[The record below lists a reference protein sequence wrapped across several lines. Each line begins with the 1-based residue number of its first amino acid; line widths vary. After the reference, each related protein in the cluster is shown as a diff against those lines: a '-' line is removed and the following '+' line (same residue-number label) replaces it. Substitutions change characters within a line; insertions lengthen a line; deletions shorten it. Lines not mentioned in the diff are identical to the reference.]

1 MLRRKNKNLNSQG
14 ITLVVALLIL
24 SLAASTVMLVTGLIA
39 LQIKSSLNTVNS
51 ITAYYA
57 GESGIEQG
65 LYYIKYSRENSDFV
79 SNFDY
84 LENASFDA
92 VNLDN
97 ANAGQYSILV
107 ASTTLTRFWDIYNL
121 STSSPQH
128 IDIVDPSGGV
138 ESITNGPSG
147 SFSINWSIDSCF
159 PTGAS
164 SRLETTIN
172 SFESNFANP
181 QTRTLL
187 DICNCA
193 YGSDNCENIS
203 YALDSNRYYRIGFRS
218 LDTNIKNLKFSLD
231 SGIKS
236 QASIEVE
243 GLYRNSRYRVKAQLP
258 ALSPASD
265 IFSYVIFSEED
276 LTKGY

>member
-65 LYYIKYSRENSDFV
+65 LYYIKYSREKSDFV

-84 LENASFDA
+84 LENISFDA
-92 VNLDN
+92 VSLDN
-97 ANAGQYSILV
+97 AGRQYSMLV
-107 ASTTLTRFWDIYNL
+107 ASTTLTKFWNIYNL

-147 SFSINWSIDSCF
+147 SFGINWSINNCF
-159 PTGAS
+159 PTEAS

-187 DICNCA
+187 DICNCS
-193 YGSDNCENIS
+193 YGNDNCENIS
-203 YALDSNRYYRIGFRS
+203 YALDSNRYYRIGFRA
-218 LDTNIKNLKFSLD
+218 LDANINNLKFSLD
-231 SGIKS
+231 SGIRS
-236 QASIEVE
+236 QAAIEVE
-243 GLYRNSRYRVKAQLP
+243 GLYRNSRYRVKAQIP

>member
-1 MLRRKNKNLNSQG
+1 MLRLKNKNLNSQG
-14 ITLVVALLIL
+14 VTLVVALLVL

-39 LQIKSSLNTVNS
+39 LQVKSSLNTVNS
-51 ITAYYA
+51 ILAYYA

-84 LENASFDA
+84 LENVSFDS
-92 VNLDN
+92 VNL
-97 ANAGQYSILV
+97 ANEGKYSMLV
-107 ASTTLTRFWDIYNL
+107 ASTTLTRVWDIYNL

-128 IDIVDPSGGV
+128 VDIVNPSGAV
-138 ESITNGPSG
+138 DAITDGPSG
-147 SFSINWSIDSCF
+147 SFSITWSIDACF
-159 PTGAS
+159 PMEAS

-172 SFESNFANP
+172 SFESNFSNP
-181 QTRTLL
+181 QTRTLI
-187 DICNCA
+187 DICNCS
-193 YGSDNCENIS
+193 YISNNCEGIN
-203 YALDSNRYYRIGFRS
+203 YNLDNNRYYRIGFRA
-218 LDTNIKNLKFSLD
+218 LDTNIDNLRFSLD

-243 GLYRNSRYRVKAQLP
+243 GLYRTSRYRVKAQLP
-258 ALSPASD
+258 ALSPTSD

>member
-1 MLRRKNKNLNSQG
+1 MFRSKNKNLNSQG
-14 ITLVVALLIL
+14 VTLVVALLIL

-51 ITAYYA
+51 IAAYYA
-57 GESGIEQG
+57 GESGVEQG
-65 LYYIKYSRENSDFV
+65 LYYIKYSRENSDFA

-84 LENASFDA
+84 LENASFDS
-92 VNLDN
+92 VSLDN
-97 ANAGQYSILV
+97 AGKYNILV

-128 IDIVDPSGGV
+128 IDIVDPAGRV

-147 SFSINWSIDSCF
+147 AFSINWSINSCF
-159 PTGAS
+159 PTEAS

-181 QTRTLL
+181 QTRTLV

-193 YGSDNCENIS
+193 YGNDSCESIN
-203 YALDSNRYYRIGFRS
+203 YVLDSNRYYRIGFRA
-218 LDTNIKNLKFSLD
+218 LDANVKNLKFSLD

-236 QASIEVE
+236 QASIEAE
-243 GLYRNSRYRVKAQLP
+243 GFYRNSRYRVKAQLP
-258 ALSPASD
+258 ALSPTSD